1 MEIGNLWSIRTTKI
15 EVFRQV
21 EETGGY
27 LEIPTL
33 VLSLSLSLSP
43 DAAGP
48 EEAATLTLAPEPERG
63 GRRIL
68 ESFQLLSPLSPSSL
82 RI

>member
-21 EETGGY
+21 EEPDGY

-33 VLSLSLSLSP
+33 VLSLSP
-43 DAAGP
+43 GAAGP
-48 EEAATLTLAPEPERG
+48 EGAATLTLAPEPGWGEENLG
-63 GRRIL
+63 EL
-68 ESFQLLSPLSPSSL
+68 PTSLPAQLLLAEN
-82 RI
+82 IKMV

>member
-1 MEIGNLWSIRTTKI
+1 MEHKNNKNRSIQTSGRDWWIFGNTDTC
-15 EVFRQV
+15 
-21 EETGGY
+21 
-27 LEIPTL
+27 P
-33 VLSLSLSLSP
+33 LSLSP

-68 ESFQLLSPLSPSSL
+68 ESFQLVSPLSPSSL

>member
-1 MEIGNLWSIRTTKI
+1 MEHKNNKNRSIQNSDKWKR
-15 EVFRQV
+15 
-21 EETGGY
+21 
-27 LEIPTL
+27 L
-33 VLSLSLSLSP
+33 VDIWKYRHLSSLSLSP

-68 ESFQLLSPLSPSSL
+68 ESFQLVSPLSPSSL

>member
-1 MEIGNLWSIRTTKI
+1 MEIGNLWSVRTTKI

-33 VLSLSLSLSP
+33 VLSLSP